1 MKRNERL
8 YKYWKNLSF
17 KYKLSIL
24 NEKKLEEVFYF
35 RISWLSGVSTLII
48 TLLLIIVFVSTLI
61 ISTPIKNYLPGYLDV
76 NARKDIVN
84 NALKLDSL
92 EQISGLHDK
101 YLDAVKKIVSGDL
114 STDSINSLDSLA
126 QVDMNK
132 LQPSQAELDFRA
144 KYEEEEYYNLNTLN
158 KPKTGNM
165 IRFMSPVNGVIT
177 KNYTKEDLGIG
188 LLVKK
193 DLPIRAITDG
203 TIILIEQSKDTGI
216 TLLLQHDNNWLSM
229 YKGVARTSLSTGS
242 RVTTGETI
250 GITGEN
256 IKGKEENLF
265 FQLWN
270 KGRVV
275 NPIEYITF

>member
-8 YKYWKNLSF
+8 YKYWKSLSF

-35 RISWLSGVSTLII
+35 RISWLSGLSTLII
-48 TLLLIIVFVSTLI
+48 ALLMIIVFVSTLI

-84 NALKLDSL
+84 NALRLDSL

-114 STDSINSLDSLA
+114 STDSINTLDSLA

-144 KYEEEEYYNLNTLN
+144 KYEQEEYYNLNTLN
-158 KPKTGNM
+158 KPKAGN
-165 IRFMSPVNGVIT
+165 IVRFMSPVNGVVT
-177 KNYTKEDLGIG
+177 KSYTKEDLGIG

-193 DLPIRAITDG
+193 DLPVRAIADG
-203 TIILIEQSKDTGI
+203 TIVLIENTEMNGVTI
-216 TLLLQHDNNWLSM
+216 LLQHDNNWLSI
-229 YKGVARTSLSTGS
+229 YKGIVRSSQTTGS
-242 RVTTGETI
+242 RITTGETI
-250 GITGEN
+250 GITGDN

-270 KGRVV
+270 KGRAV

>member
-8 YKYWKNLSF
+8 YKYWKSLSF

-35 RISWLSGVSTLII
+35 RISWLSGLSTLII
-48 TLLLIIVFVSTLI
+48 ALLMIIVFVSTLI

-84 NALKLDSL
+84 SALRLDSL

-158 KPKTGNM
+158 KPKTGN
-165 IRFMSPVNGVIT
+165 IVRFMSPVNGVVT

-193 DLPIRAITDG
+193 DLPVRAIADG
-203 TIILIEQSKDTGI
+203 TIILIENTDTEGLTI
-216 TLLLQHDNNWLSM
+216 LLQHDNNWLST
-229 YKGVARTSLSTGS
+229 YKGIARSSQTTGS

-250 GITGEN
+250 GITGDN

-270 KGRVV
+270 KGRAV

>member
-35 RISWLSGVSTLII
+35 RISWLSGLSVLII
-48 TLLLIIVFVSTLI
+48 ALLMIIIFVSTLI

-84 NALKLDSL
+84 NALRLDSL
-92 EQISGLHDK
+92 EQVSGLHDK

-158 KPKTGNM
+158 KPKTGN
-165 IRFMSPVNGVIT
+165 IVRFMSPVNGVIT
-177 KNYTKEDLGIG
+177 QNYTKEDLGVG
-188 LLVKK
+188 LLVKQ
-193 DLPIRAITDG
+193 DLPIRAIADG
-203 TIILIEQSKDTGI
+203 TIILIENTDTEGLTI
-216 TLLLQHDNNWLSM
+216 LLQHDNNWLSI
-229 YKGVARTSLSTGS
+229 YKGIARSSQTTGS

-250 GITGEN
+250 GITGDN

-270 KGRVV
+270 KGRAV
-275 NPIEYITF
+275 NPTEYITF